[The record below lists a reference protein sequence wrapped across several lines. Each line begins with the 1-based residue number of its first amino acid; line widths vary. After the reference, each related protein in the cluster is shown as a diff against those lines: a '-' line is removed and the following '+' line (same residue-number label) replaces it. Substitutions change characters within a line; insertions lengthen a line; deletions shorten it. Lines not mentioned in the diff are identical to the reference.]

1 MARNLSSWRTS
12 IPKVVSTVDSSGR
25 PGWAFEVEIQRLD
38 LRPGDDP
45 EDFHWTVVRS
55 YNEFYVLET
64 KLKEFHGDLPV
75 RLPPKKM
82 FGTREFGFL
91 QGVRLVSISS

>member
-1 MARNLSSWRTS
+1 MGRNLSSWRTS
-12 IPKVVSTVDSSGR
+12 IPKVMSAVDSSGR
-25 PGWAFEVEIQRLD
+25 PGWAFEVDIQRLD

-45 EDFHWTVVRS
+45 EDFHWTVVRT

-64 KLKEFHGDLPV
+64 KLTEFHGDLPV

-82 FGTREFGFL
+82 FGTREFAFL
-91 QGVRLVSISS
+91 QSVRLVI